1 MASSLC
7 DTLLTSD
14 ILMDCVNATFEAQN
28 KAWVLNYDDVDATDG
43 INVETN
49 EVATITL
56 REGKRGYKLEQLGK
70 KPFGGSNSALVVGT
84 YISTFTHQVKLYI
97 PYTPTANKTVRELM
111 NARLVVVVKE
121 DVGTTK
127 RVYGIE
133 NGLYCTECSRT
144 EHDDDTQGGWVMTLE
159 ETKSLYPSLYYDA
172 EDSTMDDLC
181 KVTA

>member
-28 KAWVLNYDDVDATDG
+28 KAWVFNYDDVDATDG
-43 INVETN
+43 INAETN
-49 EVATITL
+49 EVVSITL

-84 YISTFTHQVKLYI
+84 YVSTFTHKVKIYI
-97 PYTPTANKTVRELM
+97 PYTPEANKTVRELM

>member
-14 ILMDCVNATFEAQN
+14 ILMDCTNATLEAQN
-28 KAWVLNYDDVDATDG
+28 KAWVLNYDDIENNS
-43 INVETN
+43 INLEMG
-49 EVATITL
+49 EVSSIDL
-56 REGKRGYKLEQLGK
+56 HDGKRGYKLEQLGK

-84 YISTFTHQVKLYI
+84 YVSTFTHQVKLYI
-97 PYTPTANKTVRELM
+97 PYTPVNNKTVRELM

-133 NGLYCTECSRT
+133 NGLHCTECTRT

-159 ETKSLYPSLYYDA
+159 ETKSLYPSLYYDV